1 MVLILFSLLHASSF
15 LLSDVAGIVAGVLG
29 EGSTDGSP
37 AAVQAK
43 IEEDMQFIGTGPL
56 GLPMKLT
63 KTINGTGCDYIPMP
77 TSSPTSECD
86 AGTERL
92 EVTLVTDNYASDTSW
107 ELVNTGTNQ
116 MPLWVWCWKLYRE
129 VGWGN
134 SWIRR
139 SF

>member
-1 MVLILFSLLHASSF
+1 MSENLDFLLLILFSLLYASSF
-15 LLSDVAGIVAGVLG
+15 LLSDVAGIVAGILG

-43 IEEDMQFIGTGPL
+43 IEEDVQFIGTGPGPL
-56 GLPMKLT
+56 GLPMKFT

-86 AGTERL
+86 AGTEHL

-116 MPLWVWCWKLYRE
+116 
-129 VGWGN
+129 
-134 SWIRR
+134 I
-139 SF
+139 SFHFSEKTP